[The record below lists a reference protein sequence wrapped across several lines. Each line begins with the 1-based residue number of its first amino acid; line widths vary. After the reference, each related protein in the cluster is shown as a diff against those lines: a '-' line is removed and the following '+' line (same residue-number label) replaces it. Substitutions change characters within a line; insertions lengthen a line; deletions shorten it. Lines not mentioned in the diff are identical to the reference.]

1 MSTTVT
7 TKGQVT
13 IPKDVRDR
21 LGLAPGSKVR
31 FQQNSEG
38 EFILLPADEPEG
50 RRRFARWRGH
60 AGYGLDTDSIMRL
73 TRGEPTE

>member
-21 LGLAPGSKVR
+21 LGLIPGSKVR
-31 FQQNSEG
+31 FQQNSDG
-38 EFILLPADEPEG
+38 DYILLPADESDG
-50 RRRFARWRGH
+50 RGRFARWRGH
-60 AGYGLDTDSIMRL
+60 AGPGLDTDSIMRL
-73 TRGEPTE
+73 TRGEPGE

>member
-7 TKGQVT
+7 AKGQVT
-13 IPKDVRDR
+13 IPKNVRDR

-31 FQQNSEG
+31 FQQNSDG
-38 EFILLPADEPEG
+38 ECILLPDDESDG

-60 AGYGLDTDSIMRL
+60 AGPGLDTDSIMCL
-73 TRGEPTE
+73 TRGEPGE

>member
-21 LGLAPGSKVR
+21 LGLAPGSKVV
-31 FQQNSEG
+31 FQQNSAG
-38 EFILLPADEPEG
+38 EFVLLSADETEG

-60 AGYGLDTDSIMRL
+60 AGPGLDTDSIMRL
-73 TRGEPTE
+73 TRGEPGE